1 VEAFPNEFNLREAID
16 MVVTEYGVAYLKG
29 RTVRERAQALIDI
42 AHPDD
47 RPGLVER
54 AKEKRILYQDQIYL
68 VESAHLYPDW
78 IATKHTFKGDVEVRF
93 RAIKPSDEE
102 EMRRLFY
109 RFSDEAVY
117 YRYFSPIKAMPHA
130 KMQEYVNVDFSQT
143 MPIVGL
149 VSNSGE
155 GHIIAEARF
164 VRERHRPYAEV
175 AFVVDEEYQGLGIAT
190 YLFKRL
196 ILLAKKQGL
205 KGFTADVLAT
215 NKGMMKVFEKSGLPI
230 KAKMEYGI
238 YNLTISLEEPRTGEG
253 LPQGEGE

>member
-1 VEAFPNEFNLREAID
+1 
-16 MVVTEYGVAYLKG
+16 M
-29 RTVRERAQALIDI
+29 
-42 AHPDD
+42 
-47 RPGLVER
+47 
-54 AKEKRILYQDQIYL
+54 
-68 VESAHLYPDW
+68 
-78 IATKHTFKGDVEVRF
+78 EVRF

-143 MPIVGL
+143 LSIVGL
-149 VSNSGE
+149 VGNTGE

-164 VRERHRPYAEV
+164 VRERNRPYAEV
-175 AFVVDEEYQGLGIAT
+175 AFVVDEQYQGLGIAT

-196 ILLAKKQGL
+196 IQLAKKQGI

-238 YNLTISLEEPRTGEG
+238 YNLTIPFESEGSHTGEETP
-253 LPQGEGE
+253 LGENE